1 MNNQRILR
9 VLVIILVLGILAAG
23 SSLGYFI
30 GFARGAASEVG
41 EWTKLNNVLKTV
53 EQFYLRDAD
62 REELMD
68 GALYGLI
75 QSLGDPYSA
84 YLSPEEMEELMIQ
97 SGGAYSGIGV
107 EVTME
112 KNRVTIIAPF
122 AGSPA
127 EEAGLLPGD
136 QIVEV
141 NGVSIEGQSLN
152 DAVKD
157 IRGEEGT
164 EVTLG
169 IARESL
175 AGIFRVTIVRAKI
188 ERSSVSSEMLPGS
201 IGYIALSQFADDS
214 DYEFIAALEDLKG
227 RNMKGLVLDLRDNPG
242 GYLDV
247 VVEIAKQVVPQGLI
261 VYTEDR
267 EGNRTSQASSS
278 LTDRGFPMV
287 VLVNE
292 NSASASEILAGAL
305 QDNDVPVI
313 GANSYGK
320 GTVQRFY
327 PMDDGSVVKLTMAKF
342 FTPRGKEIQGN
353 GVAPDYPV
361 EMDSVTRMPSLRFTG
376 TLEQG
381 SQALHVYQLQSMLRA
396 MNYLDAAPTGT
407 YDQATADAVASLQR
421 DNGLAATGRLDLA
434 STETL
439 NQRWERHTRT
449 ADTQLAKAL
458 QVLSQLMQ
466 GN

>member
-278 LTDRGFPMV
+278 LADRGFPMV

-434 STETL
+434 STEAL

-449 ADTQLAKAL
+449 ADTQLSKAL